1 MFQVLFHHIFVQMLD
16 DIGHHVVSSG
26 FYAVEFEVR
35 GVFLFIHLRFWKD
48 KQLCRVLLK
57 RTGRV
62 LGRTTAEVVLLSGLL
77 AAISTRP
84 SLVSCSGCSLE
95 LVQLVDN
102 SFLFPLAIQSP
113 QRFEEFPLQ
122 KLMNKR
128 TNCVFGRIDFVSVLQ
143 YLIVFLGGSLNLD
156 CALLAPELSKAS
168 QLFRP

>member
-1 MFQVLFHHIFVQMLD
+1 MLD
-16 DIGHHVVSSG
+16 DIGHHVVSSS

-35 GVFLFIHLRFWKD
+35 GAFLFIHRRFWKD

-62 LGRTTAEVVLLSGLL
+62 LGRTTSLVVLLSGPL

-102 SFLFPLAIQSP
+102 SPLFPLAIQSP

-156 CALLAPELSKAS
+156 YALLAPELSKAS